1 MMNENSNTPKV
12 STWQMLVAVVVGI
25 LLVDVLPIHGE
36 LLRWAITAII
46 TVVVFVVCV
55 MISNRQ

>member
-25 LLVDVLPIHGE
+25 LLVDFLPIHGE
-36 LLRWAITAII
+36 LFRWVMTAII

-55 MISNRQ
+55 MISNRP